1 MDGGAR
7 VGSAPARP
15 LPFHTGGTR
24 SRASAHFRSRWSAP
38 LPLGHPS
45 TTLQSIT
52 TLRSSFARQATL
64 LNFATIGCKITF
76 GSFSNLAANGRQ
88 ILLATGWQIAIG
100 LANCGRDALLR
111 VRSVPHGRDA
121 LPRVHRF
128 STREGRAPARPPRF
142 GRAGARPSRMLAFF
156 TCPRPPAYSRV
167 ISRGIFLKTMFIFLS
182 SAASIRQMSA

>member
-1 MDGGAR
+1 MSLRSCAMDGGAR
-7 VGSAPARP
+7 VGSALARP

-121 LPRVHRF
+121 LLRVRRV
-128 STREGRAPARPPRF
+128 SVALERAPPVCSPF
-142 GRAGARPSRMLAFF
+142 
-156 TCPRPPAYSRV
+156 SRV
-167 ISRGIFLKTMFIFLS
+167 LVLPLT
-182 SAASIRQMSA
+182 AV

>member
-1 MDGGAR
+1 MSLRSCAMDGGAR

-24 SRASAHFRSRWSAP
+24 SRASARFRTGGTRSRASAHFRSRWSAT

-52 TLRSSFARQATL
+52 TLRSSFARQAAL

-76 GSFSNLAANGRQ
+76 GAFSNLAASGRQ

-100 LANCGRDALLR
+100 LADCGRDALLR
-111 VRSVPHGRDA
+111 VRPVSVALERD
-121 LPRVHRF
+121 
-128 STREGRAPARPPRF
+128 PPVCSPF
-142 GRAGARPSRMLAFF
+142 
-156 TCPRPPAYSRV
+156 SRV
-167 ISRGIFLKTMFIFLS
+167 LVLPLTAL
-182 SAASIRQMSA
+182 

>member
-100 LANCGRDALLR
+100 LADCGRDALLR
-111 VRSVPHGRDA
+111 VRSVPHGRDT
-121 LPRVHRF
+121 LLRVHRA
-128 STREGRAPARPPRF
+128 STRF
-142 GRAGARPSRMLAFF
+142 GRAGARPSRMLSFF

-167 ISRGIFLKTMFIFLS
+167 MSRGIFLKTMFIFLS

>member
-38 LPLGHPS
+38 LPVGHPS

-52 TLRSSFARQATL
+52 TLRSSFARQAAL

-76 GSFSNLAANGRQ
+76 GAFSNLAASGRQ

-100 LANCGRDALLR
+100 LADCGRDALLR
-111 VRSVPHGRDA
+111 V
-121 LPRVHRF
+121 HRF
-128 STREGRAPARPPRF
+128 PTREGRAPARPPRF

-156 TCPRPPAYSRV
+156 TCPRPPAYSLV
-167 ISRGIFLKTMFIFLS
+167 ISRGIFLKTRFIFLS

>member
-52 TLRSSFARQATL
+52 TLRSSFARQAAL

-111 VRSVPHGRDA
+111 V
-121 LPRVHRF
+121 HRA

-156 TCPRPPAYSRV
+156 TCPRPPAYSLV
-167 ISRGIFLKTMFIFLS
+167 MSRGIFLKTMFIFLS